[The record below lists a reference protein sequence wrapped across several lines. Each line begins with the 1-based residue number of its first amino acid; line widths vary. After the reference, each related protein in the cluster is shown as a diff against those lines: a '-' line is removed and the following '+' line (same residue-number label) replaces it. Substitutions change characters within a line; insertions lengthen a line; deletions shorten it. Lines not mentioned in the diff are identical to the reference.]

1 MSSSQRNR
9 AEGWQHAKTSGH
21 TNEENI
27 LELLQKDAA
36 YREFFLKRLKKE
48 HLEIKDINIG
58 GLHEKQVPSILQGEK
73 PTNAK
78 PDLWITFSDGS
89 SANISIKKSDSGQVY
104 LVTGKH
110 FLNGYEKQ
118 FKCSIPDDVKQ
129 GINLFF
135 GQDYDSVMNFFK
147 TNNIKPSAYE
157 AKKRRLIHATMCKT
171 PDSEEIA
178 LKTLEWFKEN
188 IGNITSFCF
197 ARGTAKNKCDW
208 ADYVWYKNFVGENNV
223 DELFAIDDL
232 IQKSIDNKNQI
243 FYGTTRGGTTIQLP
257 FGFLQ
262 WHFPREKKKRE
273 KVEKTGEIFKEPGS
287 LQFHH
292 VYDKIKQLFE

>member
-58 GLHEKQVPSILQGEK
+58 GLHEKQVPSTLQGEK

-147 TNNIKPSAYE
+147 IDKKDLLIIHDDLDMPVGKMRFRAKGSDGGQKGIRSIIQMLGGANDFDRLKLGIGPQLNLSAE
-157 AKKRRLIHATMCKT
+157 AYVLQNFS
-171 PDSEEIA
+171 DEQ
-178 LKTLEWFKEN
+178 
-188 IGNITSFCF
+188 
-197 ARGTAKNKCDW
+197 KNKRNGQHI
-208 ADYVWYKNFVGENNV
+208 ADNTNRQRNIPFNSNNCRGDKTAAKFQNGEKGNDKNNQLCAYVF
-223 DELFAIDDL
+223 
-232 IQKSIDNKNQI
+232 S
-243 FYGTTRGGTTIQLP
+243 
-257 FGFLQ
+257 
-262 WHFPREKKKRE
+262 
-273 KVEKTGEIFKEPGS
+273 
-287 LQFHH
+287 
-292 VYDKIKQLFE
+292 